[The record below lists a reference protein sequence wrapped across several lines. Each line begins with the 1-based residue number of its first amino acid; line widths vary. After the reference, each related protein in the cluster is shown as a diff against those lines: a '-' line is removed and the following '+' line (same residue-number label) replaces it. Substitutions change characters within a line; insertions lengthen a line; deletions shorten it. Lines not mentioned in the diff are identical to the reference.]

1 MLFYKNDVRNYL
13 MDIWFFFTRDYE
25 IRFGSRYRIVKEQ
38 SVSRP
43 LMSEQWP
50 LNALLAYCL
59 ETIWLK
65 YLYLWNYLK

>member
-43 LMSEQWP
+43 LMSEQ
-50 LNALLAYCL
+50 
-59 ETIWLK
+59 
-65 YLYLWNYLK
+65 